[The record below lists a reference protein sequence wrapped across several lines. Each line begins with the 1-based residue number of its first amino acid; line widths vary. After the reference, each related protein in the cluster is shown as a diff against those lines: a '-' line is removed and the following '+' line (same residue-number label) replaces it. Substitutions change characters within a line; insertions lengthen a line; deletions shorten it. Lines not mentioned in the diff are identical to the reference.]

1 MFKIVDIDERQE
13 PVMYQLEDLL
23 NEKIEGKF
31 YEPELQKTN
40 LKDYAKVEKVLKTK
54 TVNGKKKYYVKFD
67 GYDSKFNDWVDSF
80 QK

>member
-1 MFKIVDIDERQE
+1 
-13 PVMYQLEDLL
+13 MYQLEDLL

-67 GYDSKFNDWVDSF
+67 G
-80 QK
+80 